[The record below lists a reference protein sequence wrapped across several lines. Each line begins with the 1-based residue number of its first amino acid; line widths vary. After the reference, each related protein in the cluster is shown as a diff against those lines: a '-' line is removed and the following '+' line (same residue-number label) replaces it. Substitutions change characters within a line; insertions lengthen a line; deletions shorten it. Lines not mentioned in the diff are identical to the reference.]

1 MPRPLFPAP
10 CAIGREA
17 LARRTGP
24 SMRMRMPCLSGGHAG
39 MFSYTGLG
47 GLHCDTLRERHHVYL
62 TRDGRMSM
70 AGK

>member
-1 MPRPLFPAP
+1 
-10 CAIGREA
+10 
-17 LARRTGP
+17 
-24 SMRMRMPCLSGGHAG
+24 MRMRMHCPALPGEDGAQHARALPCLSLPAGGHVLAG

-47 GLHCDTLRERHHVYL
+47 GVHCDALRERHHVYL

>member
-1 MPRPLFPAP
+1 
-10 CAIGREA
+10 
-17 LARRTGP
+17 
-24 SMRMRMPCLSGGHAG
+24 MRMRMPCLSGGHAG